1 MKLKLVQNFTQKK
14 KKLRFV
20 ERNYSSVEI
29 LDKIFIKY
37 SENREIHISEMVQIN
52 ICRAVKRG
60 E

>member
-52 ICRAVKRG
+52 IWRAVKRG

>member
-52 ICRAVKRG
+52 IWRAVKRD